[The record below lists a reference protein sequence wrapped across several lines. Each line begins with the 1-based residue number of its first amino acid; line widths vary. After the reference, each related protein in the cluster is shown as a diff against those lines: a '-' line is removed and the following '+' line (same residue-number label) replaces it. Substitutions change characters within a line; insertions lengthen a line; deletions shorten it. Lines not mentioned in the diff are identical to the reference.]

1 MDIDNEIILK
11 FQRCQTTP
19 EEEALLMDYLAESE
33 EHRRQFD
40 RANFLF
46 CASVMHSEQK
56 HRITFPR
63 WARAAAAIAILIL
76 GGAIYHFFNSK
87 ENTAAESPVLADV
100 IIEAPVG
107 SQSRVELPDGSTVW
121 LKEGSSLSYGASF
134 DRTVSLEGEAYFD
147 VRKNPAAPFVV
158 HTGSINIK
166 VTGTVFNLKAYPEE
180 NSVETTLACGA
191 VSLEHPDG
199 HTIFKLRPGQ
209 QVSCTREGKSPEAKA
224 VDAWEILLNKYGVVT
239 IPDASL
245 TEICTVLKHVYGVDI
260 KAIDDDGMPVTF
272 SFAKES
278 SITNIV
284 SRLGNISGKKFNI
297 KE

>member
-11 FQRCQTTP
+11 FQRCQTNP

-107 SQSRVELPDGSTVW
+107 SQSRVELPDGSIVR
-121 LKEGSSLSYGASF
+121 LQGGSSLSYGASF
-134 DRTVSLEGEAYFD
+134 DRTVSLKGEAYFD
-147 VRKNPAAPFVV
+147 VQKNPATPFIV

-180 NSVETTLACGA
+180 NSIETTLACGA
-191 VSLEHPDG
+191 VSLEHLDG
-199 HTIFKLRPGQ
+199 HTIFQLRPGQ
-209 QVSCTREGKSPEAKA
+209 QVSCTREGKSPEARV
-224 VDAWEILLNKYGVVT
+224 VDAWEILLDKYGVVT

-245 TEICTVLKHVYGVDI
+245 TEICSVLKRVYGVEI

-272 SFAKES
+272 SFTKES
-278 SITNIV
+278 SISGIV
-284 SRLGNISGKKFNI
+284 SRLENISGKKLNI
-297 KE
+297 QK